1 LPFDHAL
8 ASPVRCGPR
17 AAFVVPDCLGR
28 TSLPPVRNPWFV
40 MRKLWTERRSSHQ
53 GQFVNFTNVLS
64 YSKRVSKEGVSIW
77 FGGKAVRR
85 SDG

>member
-1 LPFDHAL
+1 
-8 ASPVRCGPR
+8 
-17 AAFVVPDCLGR
+17 
-28 TSLPPVRNPWFV
+28 

-53 GQFVNFTNVLS
+53 GELVNFTNVLS
-64 YSKRVSKEGVSIW
+64 YSKQVSKEGVPIW